1 MEPFEKGP
9 NFRLAFS
16 NLQRLQHKCELI
28 RDAISVFTSNTEI
41 LNGLGSLE
49 TKTINNNNECLEQQD
64 ASIDMIPEV
73 CFSTFSMLQKW
84 AQETLDSARQTRD
97 LVCCI
102 EFWDIS

>member
-16 NLQRLQHKCELI
+16 NVQRLQHKCELI
-28 RDAISVFTSNTEI
+28 RDAISAFTSNTEI

-49 TKTINNNNECLEQQD
+49 TKMVNNNGCPEQQNT
-64 ASIDMIPEV
+64 SIDMMPEV
-73 CFSTFSMLQKW
+73 CSSTFLMLQKW

-102 EFWDIS
+102 EIWVTS